1 MFPYLASSC
10 NDLFIHFKKLFM
22 RKALIVCCLFAT
34 AIFFV
39 PISSLSSNSYS
50 KQRQLTIP
58 RNVLVT
64 AEKWACDHGV
74 LPETP
79 YPDRVW
85 AYYTQMGKTAWE
97 VHWFWIKSGV
107 SDDVRLLISKN
118 GTIISETW

>member
-1 MFPYLASSC
+1 
-10 NDLFIHFKKLFM
+10 M
-22 RKALIVCCLFAT
+22 RKVLIVCSLLAT
-34 AIFFV
+34 AIVFV
-39 PISSLSSNSYS
+39 PTSSLSLDSSAS
-50 KQRQLTIP
+50 QRQLNIP
-58 RNVLVT
+58 RPVLVA
-64 AEKWACDHGV
+64 AEKWACDFGV

-85 AYYTQMGKTAWE
+85 ASYKQMSKTAWE